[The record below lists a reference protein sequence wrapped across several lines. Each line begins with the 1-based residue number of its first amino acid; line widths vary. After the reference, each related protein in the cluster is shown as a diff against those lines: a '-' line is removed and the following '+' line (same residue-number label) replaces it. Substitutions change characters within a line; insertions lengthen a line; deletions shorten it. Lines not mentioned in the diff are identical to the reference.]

1 MPSRSRYRAQGPLA
15 AALAL
20 ISLAGVA
27 CGSTQAPATTVAHS
41 STPPLPTAQPT
52 PMATLA
58 AVSGPV
64 ADAGLAL
71 QRDIMVERVTM
82 AEPPDCAALADPDY
96 MPTCGQVSLDGTD
109 AGWLIEHRPAPD
121 GGGQQWFVHVY
132 ADVPIGGNKAWILAF
147 LSGRDPM
154 QAVSIKAT
162 TMPEEGTSASLLV
175 IGFQEPHGVFEY
187 AVIAGVPDDLPVIA
201 GGLDVSGHGA
211 VVISGTEITD
221 YAGVCDAPGDCTPT
235 HFTMRTLRFSGADH
249 RLHVVSTLTVSGPAP
264 AGMFGPASR

>member
-20 ISLAGVA
+20 ISLAAVA

-41 STPPLPTAQPT
+41 STPPPPTAQPT

-58 AVSGPV
+58 ALSGPV

-71 QRDIMVERVTM
+71 QRDIMVERVAM
-82 AEPPDCAALADPDY
+82 AQPPDCAALADPGY
-96 MPTCGQVSLDGTD
+96 TPTCGQVSLDGAD
-109 AGWLIEHRPAPD
+109 AVWLVEHEPARD
-121 GGGQQWFVHVY
+121 GSGQQWFVHVY
-132 ADVPIGGNKAWILAF
+132 ADVPVGGAKAWILSF

-175 IGFQEPHGVFEY
+175 IGFQEPHRVFEY
-187 AVIAGVPDDLPVIA
+187 AVIAGVSDDLPVIA
-201 GGLDVSGHGA
+201 GGLDVSGHGS
-211 VVISGTEITD
+211 VVIGGTEIID
-221 YAGVCDAPGDCTPT
+221 YAGVCDAPGDCAPT
-235 HFTMRTLRFSGADH
+235 HFTTRTLRFSLADH
-249 RLHVVSTLTVSGPAP
+249 RLHVMSIATVPGPAP
-264 AGMFGPASR
+264 AGMFAPASR